1 MILEVKKLNKNIEF
15 IIPGKLAAVKFSD
28 IPFIP
33 EIEYTPTLDVP
44 AYTEVCRI
52 TDQGVFLLNKDH
64 PCYDSLKG
72 TLREIIRLPLQ
83 RLNRKRAKL
92 ANKKSK
98 TQYEELYGWFLD
110 AELERREKARRGVA

>member
-1 MILEVKKLNKNIEF
+1 M
-15 IIPGKLAAVKFSD
+15 
-28 IPFIP
+28 
-33 EIEYTPTLDVP
+33 DVP

>member
-1 MILEVKKLNKNIEF
+1 MIEF

-33 EIEYTPTLDVP
+33 EIEYTPTKIVP
-44 AYTEVCRI
+44 AHTEVCRI

-64 PCYDSLKG
+64 PCYELVNG
-72 TLREIIRLPLQ
+72 ILREIVRLPLWQ
-83 RLNRKRAKL
+83 LNRKRAKL

-98 TQYEELYGWFLD
+98 AQYEELYGWFLD
-110 AELERREKARRGVA
+110 AELERREKAKRGVR